1 MPIQSPQQD
10 IDIPN
15 STIYDV
21 LFGNI
26 ADEDLGRVAIT
37 DDATGSQT
45 TYGELKALIDA
56 FAGALAE
63 RGVKPGTV
71 VGLHCPNSLAF
82 AVAFH
87 GILRAGAT
95 VTTLGS
101 LMNTH
106 DVAKQLKD
114 SNATYVLTT
123 KLLGEAGVQGAEE
136 AGIDP
141 SNIID
146 LTDEATGLRALVGE
160 GRPAPE
166 VTIDPA
172 THVAVLPYSSGT
184 TGVPKGVRLSHRNL
198 VANIL
203 QIGVRLGPNG
213 LDRDSVVMC
222 VLPFFHIYG
231 MNVLLNSCLNVR
243 AHVVTMPSFDLENF
257 LAAHQKHGITFTFI
271 APPIAVALAKHPL
284 VDKFDIGTLE
294 TVLSGAAALDAQ
306 LADSVANR
314 LGVRIL
320 QGFGM
325 TETSPVTSVSDV
337 GVTPLDSIGLPVSN
351 TEVKIVDITTEDLEE
366 IHPPANEGDRSA
378 EGEMWVRGPQVMLGY
393 LNNEEATAN
402 TITPDGWLRTGD
414 IANLD
419 HLGNAYVVDR
429 MKELIKYK
437 GYQVAPAEL
446 EALLMTHEAI
456 ADAAVVGY
464 LRECDGEELPR
475 AFLVLQQGVDPNDPA
490 VSAEALMEW
499 VAERVTPYKKI
510 RMVEFIDAIPKSST
524 GKILRKDLKSVP
536 VAAKA

>member
-1 MPIQSPQQD
+1 MPIQSPQQTL
-10 IDIPN
+10 DIPN
-15 STIYDV
+15 TTIYDV

-37 DDATGSQT
+37 DDATGSTT
-45 TYGELKALIDA
+45 TYGELRVLIDA

-63 RGVKPGTV
+63 RGVKPGVV

-82 AVAFH
+82 AIAFH

-101 LMNTH
+101 LLNAH

-114 SNATYVLTT
+114 SGASYVLTT
-123 KLLGEAGVQGAEE
+123 KLLGEAGFQGSAEV
-136 AGIDP
+136 GIDAG
-141 SNIID
+141 NVID
-146 LTDEATGLRALVGE
+146 LTDEAAGLKALVAE

-203 QIGVRLGPNG
+203 QIGQRLGPNG

-231 MNVLLNSCLNVR
+231 MNVLLNSCLFVR
-243 AHVVTMPSFDLENF
+243 SHIVTMPSFDLEKF

-284 VDKFDIGTLE
+284 VDTFDLSSLE
-294 TVLSGAAALDAQ
+294 TLLSGAAALDGQ
-306 LADSVANR
+306 LAQAVADR
-314 LGVRIL
+314 LGVQIL

-337 GVTPLDSIGLPVSN
+337 GVTPLDSIGLPVAN
-351 TEVKIVDITTEDLEE
+351 TEVKIVDITTDDLEE
-366 IHPPANEGDRSA
+366 ILPPANEGERST

-402 TITPDGWLRTGD
+402 TLTADGWLRTGD

-419 HLGNAYVVDR
+419 HLGNVYVVDR

-464 LRECDGEELPR
+464 LRESDGEELPR
-475 AFLVLQQGVDPNDPA
+475 AFLVLQQGVDANDPA

-524 GKILRKDLKSVP
+524 GKILRKDLKNVP
-536 VAAKA
+536 AAVKA